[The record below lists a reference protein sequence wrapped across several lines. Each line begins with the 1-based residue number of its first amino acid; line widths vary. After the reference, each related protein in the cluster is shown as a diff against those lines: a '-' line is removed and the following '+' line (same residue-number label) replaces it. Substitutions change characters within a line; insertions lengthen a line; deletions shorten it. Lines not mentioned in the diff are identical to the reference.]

1 MSTSVS
7 MAIGENP
14 IVNQTDFTPLRISNA
29 RIYPKIMEQ
38 KPMMAGTAWNFT
50 FRSALFSNLTNPI
63 SDVLKRNLLLDSI
76 NTITIAKI
84 KQAVFTMALILK
96 KGISE
101 LLIDKSSNL
110 VMPKTMPL

>member
-1 MSTSVS
+1 M
-7 MAIGENP
+7 
-14 IVNQTDFTPLRISNA
+14 Q
-29 RIYPKIMEQ
+29 Q
-38 KPMMAGTAWNFT
+38 KPMMAGTAWNSIFC
-50 FRSALFSNLTNPI
+50 SALFSNLTNPI

-84 KQAVFTMALILK
+84 KQAVFAMALTLK
-96 KGISE
+96 KGIFE